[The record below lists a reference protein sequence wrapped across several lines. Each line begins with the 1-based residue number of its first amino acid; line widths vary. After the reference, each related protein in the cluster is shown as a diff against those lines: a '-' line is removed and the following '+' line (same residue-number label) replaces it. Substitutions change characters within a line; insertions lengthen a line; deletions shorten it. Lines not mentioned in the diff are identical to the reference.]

1 MDGDALTGRL
11 NALIRVTEDSHLN
24 LRQAAER
31 AEIPAIKSLFN
42 DLAARRA
49 ALVRDLQQRVA
60 AQGGTPEAAGTLL
73 GEASRLAGNLL
84 IAPRGAGG
92 LVAAAV
98 RDQEALL
105 GQIQTLLSAD
115 DLPPGLRDALSGHLV
130 RVQQDRDR
138 LAKTDPALADEP
150 ATRHS
155 A

>member
-1 MDGDALTGRL
+1 MNGDALTGRL
-11 NALIRVTEDSHLN
+11 NALIGVTEDSHLN

-31 AEIPAIKSLFN
+31 AEIPAIKLLFN

-60 AQGGTPEAAGTLL
+60 AQGGTPEAAGTFL
-73 GEASRLAGNLL
+73 GEAGRLAGTLL
-84 IAPRGAGG
+84 APREAGG
-92 LVAAAV
+92 LVAASV
-98 RDQEALL
+98 RDQETLL

-115 DLPPGLRDALSGHLV
+115 DLPPDLHDALSGHLL

-138 LAKTDPALADEP
+138 LARADPALADEP